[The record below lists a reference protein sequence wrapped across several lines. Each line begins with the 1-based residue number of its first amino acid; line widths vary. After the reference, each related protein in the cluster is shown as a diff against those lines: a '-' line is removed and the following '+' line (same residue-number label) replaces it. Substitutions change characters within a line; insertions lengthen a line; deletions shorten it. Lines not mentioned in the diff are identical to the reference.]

1 MTLPKFI
8 PFRSV
13 INFLQRSAFWDLA
26 DFWPIFRLSERPKVC
41 AFIAQ
46 KLNKLRRPF
55 FIFPDNFCRS
65 IRIWKNIPS
74 GGHGSGA
81 TAPQNRF
88 QKLKFQNLHFFARQL
103 SPNALRQRLRTSFI
117 LHPTLSH
124 FFRKKFT
131 ILPNFDDFSSY
142 TKISIKKT
150 LC

>member
-1 MTLPKFI
+1 MALYALPKFI

-13 INFLQRSAFWDLA
+13 INFLRRSAFWDLA
-26 DFWPIFRLSERPKVC
+26 DFWPIFRLSERPKVH

-55 FIFPDNFCRS
+55 FIFPDNFCCS

-88 QKLKFQNLHFFARQL
+88 QKPKFQNFALFREATHCAQML
-103 SPNALRQRLRTSFI
+103 CASGSEPVLFCTPRGPLVSVPTHLLATS
-117 LHPTLSH
+117 
-124 FFRKKFT
+124 
-131 ILPNFDDFSSY
+131 
-142 TKISIKKT
+142 
-150 LC
+150 

>member
-88 QKLKFQNLHFFARQL
+88 QKLKFQNFALFREATEPKCFAPAAQNQFYFAPHLVSLLQKKIQNFAEFRRFFELHE
-103 SPNALRQRLRTSFI
+103 
-117 LHPTLSH
+117 
-124 FFRKKFT
+124 
-131 ILPNFDDFSSY
+131 NFN
-142 TKISIKKT
+142 
-150 LC
+150 